1 MSTKLYRCEPLD
13 PDKPEGLWQ
22 YISPEGEVS
31 SPVTKAFAEKRCSEY
46 NILVRAGN
54 KLVDY
59 SSVQAMYLEN
69 NRTLHQLLKNLVDNI
84 DLEYCPEELR
94 GNVAQSLEEAKCYLE
109 RNKTG

>member
-46 NILVRAGN
+46 NVLIKAGN

-69 NRTLHQLLKNLVDNI
+69 NRTLHQLLKNLVEEINNNVI
-84 DLEYCPEELR
+84 LSCPES
-94 GNVAQSLEEAKCYLE
+94 VVKAVQEAENYLE
-109 RNKTG
+109 RNRPG

>member
-46 NILVRAGN
+46 NVLVKAGN

-69 NRTLHQLLKNLVDNI
+69 NRTLHQLLKNLVEEINNNVI
-84 DLEYCPEELR
+84 LSCPES
-94 GNVAQSLEEAKCYLE
+94 VVKAVQEAENYLE
-109 RNKTG
+109 RNRPG

>member
-46 NILVRAGN
+46 NVLVKAGN

-69 NRTLHQLLKNLVDNI
+69 NRTLHQLLKNLVEEINNNVI
-84 DLEYCPEELR
+84 LSCPES
-94 GNVAQSLEEAKCYLE
+94 VVKAVQEAENYLE
-109 RNKTG
+109 RNNPG